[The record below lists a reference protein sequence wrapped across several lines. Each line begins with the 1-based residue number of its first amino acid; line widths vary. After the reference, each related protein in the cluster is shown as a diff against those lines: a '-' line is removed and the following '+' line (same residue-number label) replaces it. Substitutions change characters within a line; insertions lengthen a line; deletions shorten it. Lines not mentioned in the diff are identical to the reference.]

1 MILSLN
7 TWHARWFKFVQSKI
21 GSYHRY
27 EQGTTLCHYMRV
39 CLVWGPL
46 LIAFW
51 GAIASVI
58 CMLLYAAEAQGW
70 RSAIKLGLPPW
81 FGLLFFPAGLAAFAF
96 TAALAVLLVLGVRE
110 FFRWLSRVP
119 QTVQNSDNFAVLG
132 IKYVASIKG
141 KYCPIIQFVTPVPP
155 GQIGNPD

>member
-1 MILSLN
+1 MLRQLTQLPQLMVLRLN
-7 TWHARWFKFVQSKI
+7 QLIQSKI

-81 FGLLFFPAGLAAFAF
+81 FGLLFFQR
-96 TAALAVLLVLGVRE
+96 VSQRLLLLR
-110 FFRWLSRVP
+110 RLRCS
-119 QTVQNSDNFAVLG
+119 L
-132 IKYVASIKG
+132 
-141 KYCPIIQFVTPVPP
+141 C
-155 GQIGNPD
+155 